1 MRGYISFLLVFA
13 SVAIILAVLST
24 TTRASINHAK
34 EIELQKMYYLEI
46 DIKDTLL
53 GLAKQGANR
62 GAKEYIAEQVEK
74 AAITETPLDIDIPE
88 LKKRARKAAF
98 EDIQKMAAFEFD
110 ETYDVKMWCGFP
122 TYNKELK
129 EDFAQKMVDEKRAL
143 ICNDCHDLTNELCE
157 EFIWIETPTI
167 DFENPLNSIV
177 DLKLFK
183 SSSKL
188 AVFGVSIYSKERA
201 SISYIPKGVK
211 R

>member
-13 SVAIILAVLST
+13 SVAIILAVLSA
-24 TTRASINHAK
+24 TTRTSINHAK
-34 EIELQKMYYLEI
+34 EIELQRMYYLEI

-74 AAITETPLDIDIPE
+74 AAITETPLDINIPE
-88 LKKRARKAAF
+88 LKKRAQKAAF
-98 EDIQKMAAFEFD
+98 EDIQKMAAFEFN
-110 ETYDVKMWCGFP
+110 EPYDVKMWCGSP
-122 TYNKELK
+122 TFNEINKE
-129 EDFAQKMVDEKRAL
+129 FAQKMVEEKRAL
-143 ICNDCHDLTNELCE
+143 ICNDCHDVTNELCE

-167 DFENPLNSIV
+167 DFKNPLNSIV